1 MTLLNPA
8 GLLALGLA
16 VPILVLYFLRL
27 HRREARVPSL
37 LLWEAVR
44 VDRRANRPWQ
54 KFRRHWLLFLQLLA
68 LLALALTLARPA
80 WPAPEALR
88 GQAVILLDVSASMQA
103 RQGETT
109 RLEVALRRL
118 RDLAGTLGSTDR
130 VTLIAV
136 GPEPRVLLQEG
147 DAAALRRA
155 LETVTPTTGPADW
168 TMAAA
173 LAAGLARGEQVTTW
187 LVTDAAG
194 AMVIPALPGEV
205 QLLGVGDEA
214 ANAGLVALALRRAPA
229 GLTAF
234 VRVRNAGP
242 AMQRTLALYADGR
255 WVTEQTVTLPA
266 DGEVTLSFSG
276 FPALRAAEARLAGTD
291 ALALDDRATVSLAAP
306 AGGRVLVATPGN
318 RFLVQAVRVL
328 PGLQVAQAADLAP
341 ALTLTATTAYDL
353 LIVDG
358 PVTGTAA
365 LGERGAASG
374 PGLWFLAPPPGTPCG
389 EPAGVFTATAPVRGR
404 WSDARLAYVT
414 WDDVTV
420 AQATRYTPPADATV
434 LLEAPGGPLL
444 WVLERPQQRIAC
456 LAFALQDSDLP
467 LRLAFPILAANLTG
481 WLLPSAAVEPVV
493 AVPGAGGLLDETETD
508 LRPQPVLVG
517 GRPLTAK
524 PVAEPG
530 WREFSRWPLALALLL
545 VLLEAVAWWGAEW
558 RVWLKRE
565 TGSVKRETGNVRR
578 EASNVKR
585 EAGNGKR
592 EAGSGK
598 RETGSVKRET
608 SNGKREAG
616 SVRGIGAGAWRVGLV
631 ALLVAALAGWEW
643 RRPTRDLAVVFLL
656 DRSASITPSA
666 WEQAVAFVQ
675 EALAHKAPGD
685 RAGVVV
691 FGAQPWVERGLST
704 ASTLAEIATFPLA
717 EATDVEA
724 AVRLGLALI
733 PSEAPGRLVLLTDGL
748 ETTGEAERALREARA
763 RAVDLVVVGLG
774 GGAAPAETWLADLRV
789 PAQAYPGDQVPVA
802 VTVGT
807 NRAQP
812 VLLTW
817 TAGRQSGQQALALA
831 ETGGTLALT
840 LAAQEPGFLP
850 VRVCLTAAAD
860 TFVQNNCA
868 DGWVLVQGPPQVLV
882 LGAGDERA
890 ALVTALR
897 RAGLSVVEAEPAA
910 APRTV
915 EALASY
921 AAVVVVDTPARALST
936 QALEALRAFVRDLGG
951 GLVAVGGPQSYG
963 VGGWLGTPLEEAL
976 PVTMQVRDPERFP
989 PLAMAVVIDKSG
1001 SMGVEEGGLP
1011 KIRLAAEAA
1020 ARVAEALN
1028 DADTLA
1034 VIAYDDRPATTL
1046 GPVTLDQRDELLVR
1060 LRRLQ
1065 AGGGGI
1071 YVRESLAY
1079 AADLLRSAVT
1089 APQQQRHILLL
1100 ADGSDAEHQEGV
1112 IPQVT
1117 ALRAEGFTVSVV
1129 SIGSG
1134 SDVPFL
1140 QQVAQV
1146 GAGRFYLTEYA
1157 ADLPAIFAEEALQA
1171 KRSYIV
1177 EELFYPAL
1185 ATSWE
1190 PVATFA
1196 TTPPLRGYVAATP
1209 KPAAQV
1215 VWEATRGDPLLAAW
1229 QFGLGRA
1236 VAWTADAT
1244 GRWAAGWVAWD
1255 EFARFWGNLVR
1266 WTFPAPATAGVTL
1279 RVIPEGRMAR
1289 LVVEAVQPDGA
1300 FADGLRLQVHA
1311 SRPGEQNS
1319 AQEVTLRQSA
1329 PGRYEGR
1336 LVLSGAES
1344 WLLRLTGDRTLTAG
1358 WASLPPAEYLP
1369 GDGPTAVARLLA
1381 VGGGHTVDNPAAI
1394 FAHDRRG
1401 RATGQPLAPLLTLL
1415 ATLLWPVD
1423 IAWRRLGLTWALVAA
1438 ALPRW
1443 GRALSERWR
1452 RFRLQHRSRPA
1463 AAPAPPTLAA
1473 TLRRRR
1479 TPPQPGPATLP
1490 PAPPAEP
1497 AGPSVVP
1504 TPTVPPPP
1512 AASPEPSPDESLASR
1527 LKKRVR
1533 S

>member
-1 MTLLNPA
+1 M
-8 GLLALGLA
+8 
-16 VPILVLYFLRL
+16 
-27 HRREARVPSL
+27 
-37 LLWEAVR
+37 
-44 VDRRANRPWQ
+44 
-54 KFRRHWLLFLQLLA
+54 
-68 LLALALTLARPA
+68 
-80 WPAPEALR
+80 
-88 GQAVILLDVSASMQA
+88 
-103 RQGETT
+103 
-109 RLEVALRRL
+109 
-118 RDLAGTLGSTDR
+118 
-130 VTLIAV
+130 
-136 GPEPRVLLQEG
+136 
-147 DAAALRRA
+147 
-155 LETVTPTTGPADW
+155 
-168 TMAAA
+168 
-173 LAAGLARGEQVTTW
+173 
-187 LVTDAAG
+187 
-194 AMVIPALPGEV
+194 
-205 QLLGVGDEA
+205 
-214 ANAGLVALALRRAPA
+214 
-229 GLTAF
+229 
-234 VRVRNAGP
+234 
-242 AMQRTLALYADGR
+242 
-255 WVTEQTVTLPA
+255 
-266 DGEVTLSFSG
+266 
-276 FPALRAAEARLAGTD
+276 
-291 ALALDDRATVSLAAP
+291 
-306 AGGRVLVATPGN
+306 
-318 RFLVQAVRVL
+318 
-328 PGLQVAQAADLAP
+328 
-341 ALTLTATTAYDL
+341 
-353 LIVDG
+353 
-358 PVTGTAA
+358 
-365 LGERGAASG
+365 
-374 PGLWFLAPPPGTPCG
+374 
-389 EPAGVFTATAPVRGR
+389 
-404 WSDARLAYVT
+404 
-414 WDDVTV
+414 
-420 AQATRYTPPADATV
+420 
-434 LLEAPGGPLL
+434 
-444 WVLERPQQRIAC
+444 
-456 LAFALQDSDLP
+456 
-467 LRLAFPILAANLTG
+467 
-481 WLLPSAAVEPVV
+481 
-493 AVPGAGGLLDETETD
+493 
-508 LRPQPVLVG
+508 
-517 GRPLTAK
+517 
-524 PVAEPG
+524 
-530 WREFSRWPLALALLL
+530 
-545 VLLEAVAWWGAEW
+545 
-558 RVWLKRE
+558 
-565 TGSVKRETGNVRR
+565 
-578 EASNVKR
+578 
-585 EAGNGKR
+585 
-592 EAGSGK
+592 
-598 RETGSVKRET
+598 
-608 SNGKREAG
+608 
-616 SVRGIGAGAWRVGLV
+616 RGIGEGVWRVGLV

-691 FGAQPWVERGLST
+691 FGTEPWVERGLGT
-704 ASTLAEIATFPLA
+704 ASTLAEIATFPPA

-724 AVRLGLALI
+724 VVRLGLALI

-748 ETTGEAERALREARA
+748 ETTGQAERALREAQA
-763 RAVDLVVVGLG
+763 RAVDLVVVDLG
-774 GGAAPAETWLADLRV
+774 GGAAPAETWLADLRA

-817 TAGRQSGQQALALA
+817 TAGRQSGQQALALS
-831 ETGGTLALT
+831 ESGGTLALT

-897 RAGLSVVEAEPAA
+897 RAGLAVVEAEPAA
-910 APRTV
+910 APKTV

-936 QALEALRAFVRDLGG
+936 QALEALRDFVRDLGG

-963 VGGWLGTPLEEAL
+963 IGGWLGTPLEEAL

-1001 SMGVEEGGLP
+1001 SMGVEEAGLP

-1071 YVRESLAY
+1071 YVRESLVY
-1079 AADLLRSAVT
+1079 AADLLRSVAT

-1185 ATSWE
+1185 VTPWE

-1196 TTPPLRGYVAATP
+1196 TTPPLRGYVATTP

-1215 VWEATRGDPLLAAW
+1215 VWEATRNDPLLAAW

-1255 EFARFWGNLVR
+1255 EFARFWGNVVR
-1266 WTFPAPATAGVTL
+1266 WTFPAPAATGVTL
-1279 RVIPEGRMAR
+1279 RVVPEGRMAR
-1289 LVVEAVQPDGA
+1289 LVVEAVKPDGA

-1311 SRPGEQNS
+1311 SRSGEQNS

-1336 LVLSGAES
+1336 LVLNGAES

-1358 WASLPPAEYLP
+1358 WAPPPAAEYLP
-1369 GDGPTAVARLLA
+1369 ADGAAAVARLLA
-1381 VGGGHTVDNPAAI
+1381 VGQGHTVDNPAAI

-1401 RATGQPLAPLLTLL
+1401 RAAGQPLAPLLTLL

-1438 ALPRW
+1438 ALLRW
-1443 GRALSERWR
+1443 GQGVNERWR
-1452 RFRLQHRSRPA
+1452 RFWLQRRGRPA
-1463 AAPAPPTLAA
+1463 AASAPPTLAA
-1473 TLRRRR
+1473 TLRRRASHPR
-1479 TPPQPGPATLP
+1479 PGSVTLP

-1497 AGPSVVP
+1497 AVPAVAP
-1504 TPTVPPPP
+1504 TPAAPPPP
-1512 AASPEPSPDESLASR
+1512 AASSEPLPDESLASR